1 MRILLLVLAL
11 LAACHRPSL
20 KDQARSLGAG
30 AARVGGKLVAVVK
43 PVTPDAKVLA
53 SVAAQQALANQQPIT
68 IQKSITKHEQQAPAP
83 APAPSPEPTVIVHRV
98 DAAKP
103 TQFVLHGTTHGGKS
117 FCKSYP
123 TMDECTNSCT
133 QMLRMTMLRKPEDG
147 DMKSCSC
154 TELDNGC

>member
-1 MRILLLVLAL
+1 MRIVFLLAL

-20 KDQARSLGAG
+20 KDRARAMGS
-30 AARVGGKLVAVVK
+30 KIVAVVR
-43 PVTPDAKVLA
+43 PVAPDAKVLA

-68 IQKSITKHEQQAPAP
+68 IQKSITRHDEPAPAP
-83 APAPSPEPTVIVHRV
+83 APAPDPQPTVTVHHV

-103 TQFVLHGTTHGGKS
+103 TQFVMHGTTHGGKA

-133 QMLRMTMLRKPEDG
+133 QMLRVTMLRAPED
-147 DMKSCSC
+147 DDTKSCAC
-154 TELDNGC
+154 LEQDGGC